1 MLTSNNAAAAAGS
14 AFVNQKLKVGDV
26 VYRDYDGYVMSEG
39 VFAQG
44 EYNRDKLS
52 ALLPVRFLIPVTGV
66 MTASIMTRHTLNQ
79 NHQLYRMEC
88 KRRFEL

>member
-1 MLTSNNAAAAAGS
+1 MVDLYGGDFYVDSSSRSNVLTSNNAAAAAGS

-44 EYNRDKLS
+44 NIIEIS
-52 ALLPVRFLIPVTGV
+52 
-66 MTASIMTRHTLNQ
+66 
-79 NHQLYRMEC
+79 
-88 KRRFEL
+88 